1 MRLRRICDMAG
12 PCELILVTGFL
23 GAGKTTLLKALL
35 QRNAGKR
42 VHLIVNEFGTVG
54 VDGALLHGLGASMR
68 EIVNGSIFC
77 TCRLDQFEDALTEAQ
92 RLTPDLLLV
101 EASGLSDPTA
111 IRAVVEQGERFSGI
125 HYKGCIAL
133 ADATRLH
140 RVIDTARVCHKQF
153 SVADLIVLTK
163 TDIATLEQSAAAEAL
178 LAKRYPD
185 APVVRT
191 VQGQIPA
198 ALVEALS
205 TTRPAMQDS
214 HMRDL
219 TLQKYCL
226 AVSPA
231 MDWEPLRAFLRMI
244 AEDTHRIKGLV
255 RLADGVYQ
263 VDCIGAYVQV
273 SPYEGGQINNQL
285 VALAGEGMPLRK
297 SLKEALAWYGDF
309 VSETKPEQ

>member
-1 MRLRRICDMAG
+1 MAG
-12 PCELILVTGFL
+12 PCDLILIAGFL

-35 QRNAGKR
+35 KLYAGKR

-77 TCRLDQFEDALTEAQ
+77 TCRLDQFEDALLETQ
-92 RLTPDLLLV
+92 RLTPELLLV

-111 IRAVVEQGERFSGI
+111 IRTVVEQGERFAGI

-140 RVIDTARVCHKQF
+140 RMIDTARVCHKQL

-163 TDIATLEQSAAAEAL
+163 ADIATPEQSAAAEAM
-178 LAKRYPD
+178 LAKRYPEV
-185 APVVRT
+185 PVVRA

-198 ALVEALS
+198 ALVQNLS
-205 TTRPAMQDS
+205 TARPAMQNS

-219 TLQKYCL
+219 TQQKYCL
-226 AVSPA
+226 VVSPL
-231 MDWEPLRAFLRMI
+231 MDVQSLRAFLRLI
-244 AEDTHRIKGLV
+244 AEDTHRIKGLL

-263 VDCIGAYVQV
+263 VDCVGAYVQV
-273 SPYEGGQINNQL
+273 SPYEGSQINNQL
-285 VALAGEGMPLRK
+285 VALAGEGMPLRQR
-297 SLKEALAWYGDF
+297 LKEAIAWYDHLI
-309 VSETKPEQ
+309 SEIKPEL